1 MHFECGALPNTKE
14 TVLINRESD
23 AVTCIG
29 MYVLLRQ
36 HSLDMIKKEDMD
48 VLQTKVSSPY
58 YMLEHIYSIHT
69 LMSVKIF
76 SRGEFE

>member
-1 MHFECGALPNTKE
+1 MHFECGALPNTKETVLINRESDAVTCIGMYVLLHFECGALPNTKE

-36 HSLDMIKKEDMD
+36 HSLDMI
-48 VLQTKVSSPY
+48 
-58 YMLEHIYSIHT
+58 
-69 LMSVKIF
+69 
-76 SRGEFE
+76 